1 MSLNDYK
8 YLSLSFLILML
19 YSCYDNPYKQG
30 ERIYNDLCSNCH
42 MSDGSGLVGI
52 IPSLSERIPVLNQ
65 GHQICLLQNGI
76 NADSIGETMK
86 VMPQFANMTDINM
99 VNLVNFINKSWNP
112 NFKEM
117 TVQDLKIKRQECI
130 NIKGYNK

>member
-1 MSLNDYK
+1 
-8 YLSLSFLILML
+8 
-19 YSCYDNPYKQG
+19 
-30 ERIYNDLCSNCH
+30 

>member
-1 MSLNDYK
+1 
-8 YLSLSFLILML
+8 
-19 YSCYDNPYKQG
+19 
-30 ERIYNDLCSNCH
+30 
-42 MSDGSGLVGI
+42 
-52 IPSLSERIPVLNQ
+52 
-65 GHQICLLQNGI
+65 
-76 NADSIGETMK
+76 MK